1 MRDLRKFRN
10 KLTLELD
17 NRQIVF
23 LFAGLVAVLAIVF
36 ALGVVV
42 GKGLTQIE
50 HEEKR
55 AAMAERNDMDFVV
68 DESGQLDAAGLRVT
82 SEDLAATPAPT
93 GYDEI
98 ELVPSAGSGAA
109 ETPPPTAEEILK
121 TATAPAAPA
130 MPAVMPTPPGSG
142 GWTVQLSAHENEAE
156 AKEKQRQYVAKGIQ
170 AYIVRADLGSKG
182 VWYRVR
188 VGAFKDR
195 NGAVQYANAIAE
207 NESIA
212 PFIAEI
218 P

>member
-50 HEEKR
+50 HEEQR
-55 AAMAERNDMDFVV
+55 AAMAERNDMEFVI
-68 DESGQLDAAGLRVT
+68 DEDGQLDAEGLKVT
-82 SEDLAATPAPT
+82 SEDLTATPAPT

-98 ELVPSAGSGAA
+98 ELVPGAA
-109 ETPPPTAEEILK
+109 GTGETPPPTAEEILK
-121 TATAPAAPA
+121 STSSPGVPAAPA
-130 MPAVMPTPPGSG
+130 VLPTPPAGG
-142 GWTVQLSAHENEAE
+142 GWTVQLSAHESETEAR
-156 AKEKQRQYVAKGIQ
+156 EKQRMYVAKGIQ

-188 VGAFKDR
+188 VGSFKDR

-207 NESIA
+207 
-212 PFIAEI
+212 
-218 P
+218 